1 MLLRDPTSDNLV
13 NIIISRLRCIRDI
26 SDLFLINQL
35 QIQLRKQMILEGSIQ
50 LPLEIE
56 QLQIQIFFVKLSIIL

>member
-50 LPLEIE
+50 LLLEIE
-56 QLQIQIFFVKLSIIL
+56 QLQIQIVVVKLSIIL